1 MNILKINF
9 TFRENI
15 MLPFIFE
22 DLGKKKPYFTSKIFG
37 IKKKNVKFRH
47 K

>member
-22 DLGKKKPYFTSKIFG
+22 DLGKKKPYFMTKFLEFQ
-37 IKKKNVKFRH
+37 KKPVKFRH

>member
-1 MNILKINF
+1 
-9 TFRENI
+9 

-22 DLGKKKPYFTSKIFG
+22 DLGKKKPYFMGNFFG
-37 IKKKNVKFRH
+37 IPKKNVKFRH